1 MSSSLHNNLREVFGC
16 DAIDSCF
23 CKELF
28 FEQVVYF
35 LQTSNLTS
43 QLATL
48 VEECNR
54 LVSISTINLYHTV
67 DDDNDLLRLLCLF
80 IKLIGNLNDELNAYL
95 GSILDSSLESITN
108 DNRIMSDVQCLVTSV
123 LSSLKCENLLQPLWH
138 SYLCLELE
146 SAEMDTEESNIF
158 SSIICPNITDRK
170 MQILLS
176 ARNLTHNHSL
186 VSWNNLYR
194 HLCAPYI
201 KEALSYRTKLLCS
214 ENYAERFLDPIIKY
228 KNCVLKKVLIPRLFS
243 RKSDIHD
250 INSELSDEIVYK
262 TFYLVHKPDMFSL
275 VIEYPDSVAALMD
288 LGKCLD
294 NLPIRQDL
302 ITHLTEEVQQ
312 RLLHPGVHT
321 EQILAAYNYLVRAL
335 RLIDST
341 FLVQDIVC
349 KPVSACLRQRE
360 DAVRCIVDKLISG
373 PETDGEDDEIKAEA
387 YTDTT
392 TELHQEL
399 LLPKPLE
406 VEPLDGGED
415 NPPFDSDI
423 HSANSDKH
431 FLLESDWKPDPI
443 EALCQ
448 RGSWRRKLDLLS
460 MLVSIY
466 GKKFHTARE
475 LRNLELLKLR
485 FGEQNLHECEVM
497 LKDIRDSKRIA
508 NLVSEATSN
517 NSKGKHLD
525 QTNKLINS
533 PTLAPD
539 GNEIMESDET
549 QLKVDCLENK
559 ATSVVCVTGATTTP
573 ITTASNDDNFILS
586 SNSSSANNIAFPL
599 SAYILSIHYWPELL
613 DDKFKIPEDF
623 RPVFEHYEQCF
634 QRLKGNRTLNWMH
647 KLGLVNIDL
656 TLGKRSVKIDV
667 TPLQVSI
674 VHLFTKQRTWY
685 IRDLAQVQQRLLHPG
700 VHTEQILAA
709 YNYLVRALRLIDST
723 FLVQDIV
730 CKPVSACLRQ
740 REDALGFIRL
750 SDSHDS
756 NNHIN
761 FTSENLEIYEVC
773 DETDTTNSNE
783 KLSNS
788 NSINYSNDPEK
799 IDSNTIEATNNWMF
813 TSQDHSDSLVA
824 SVRERKEKELQVFW
838 SYITA
843 MLTNLGSSSLDRIH
857 SMLKMFALGS
867 TSSLGFNRD
876 ELRRFLDKK
885 IREGQLS
892 YDGEMYKLT
901 IPDV

>member
-1 MSSSLHNNLREVFGC
+1 MSSSLHNDLRGVFGC

-28 FEQVVYF
+28 FEQIVYF
-35 LQTSNLTS
+35 LQTSSLAS
-43 QLATL
+43 QLSTL
-48 VEECNR
+48 VEECNC
-54 LVSISTINLYHTV
+54 LVNISTINLYHTL

-80 IKLIGNLNDELNAYL
+80 IKLIDNLNDELSAYL
-95 GSILDSSLESITN
+95 GSILDSSLESIMN

-123 LSSLKCENLLQPLWH
+123 LSSLKCENFLQPLWH

-176 ARNLTHNHSL
+176 ARNLTHNRSL
-186 VSWNNLYR
+186 ITWNNLYR

-214 ENYAERFLDPIIKY
+214 ENYTERFLDSIIKY

-243 RKSDIHD
+243 RKSDIHE
-250 INSELSDEIVYK
+250 INAELSDEIVYK

-294 NLPIRQDL
+294 HLPIRQDL

-335 RLIDST
+335 RLVDNT

-349 KPVSACLRQRE
+349 KPVSTCLRQRE

-373 PETDGEDDEIKAEA
+373 PETDD
-387 YTDTT
+387 
-392 TELHQEL
+392 
-399 LLPKPLE
+399 
-406 VEPLDGGED
+406 
-415 NPPFDSDI
+415 PPFDSDI

-466 GKKFHTARE
+466 GSKKAFLVEYKQLLSQRLLRQRSFHTARE

-508 NLVSEATSN
+508 NLVSEATNLSN
-517 NSKGKHLD
+517 N
-525 QTNKLINS
+525 N
-533 PTLAPD
+533 
-539 GNEIMESDET
+539 
-549 QLKVDCLENK
+549 V
-559 ATSVVCVTGATTTP
+559 
-573 ITTASNDDNFILS
+573 
-586 SNSSSANNIAFPL
+586 NNIAFPL

-634 QRLKGNRTLNWMH
+634 QRLKGNRTLVWMH

-685 IRDLAQVQQRLLHPG
+685 IRDLAQKL
-700 VHTEQILAA
+700 ESQI
-709 YNYLVRALRLIDST
+709 ST
-723 FLVQDIV
+723 IRTSLYMFIQ
-730 CKPVSACLRQ
+730 
-740 REDALGFIRL
+740 LGFIRL

-756 NNHIN
+756 NNHVN
-761 FTSENLEIYEVC
+761 FTSENLEIYGVC
-773 DETDTTNSNE
+773 DETDTTNSDE
-783 KLSNS
+783 RLSNS
-788 NSINYSNDPEK
+788 NSKNYSNDPEK

-857 SMLKMFALGS
+857 SMLRMFALGS

-892 YDGEMYKLT
+892 YDGDMYKLT

>member
-54 LVSISTINLYHTV
+54 LVSISTINLYHTL

-95 GSILDSSLESITN
+95 GSILDSRLESIMN

-176 ARNLTHNHSL
+176 ARNSTQNHSL

-214 ENYAERFLDPIIKY
+214 ENYAERFLDSIIKY

-243 RKSDIHD
+243 RKSDVHD

-415 NPPFDSDI
+415 SDADVVYEDPPFDSDI

-466 GKKFHTARE
+466 GSKKAFLVEYKQLLSQRLLRQRSFHTARE

-517 NSKGKHLD
+517 NSKGRHLD
-525 QTNKLINS
+525 QTDKLLNS
-533 PTLAPD
+533 PTLALD
-539 GNEIMESDET
+539 DNEIMESDET

-573 ITTASNDDNFILS
+573 ITTPSNDDNFILS
-586 SNSSSANNIAFPL
+586 SNSSNANNIAFPL

-685 IRDLAQVQQRLLHPG
+685 IRDLAQKL
-700 VHTEQILAA
+700 ESQI
-709 YNYLVRALRLIDST
+709 ST
-723 FLVQDIV
+723 IRTSLYMFIQ
-730 CKPVSACLRQ
+730 
-740 REDALGFIRL
+740 LGFIRL

-788 NSINYSNDPEK
+788 NSINYLNDPEK

>member
-1 MSSSLHNNLREVFGC
+1 MSCLLHDNLREVYGC
-16 DAIDSCF
+16 DTIDSCF
-23 CKELF
+23 CKEIF

-35 LQTSNLTS
+35 LQTSNLVS
-43 QLATL
+43 QLVSL
-48 VEECNR
+48 VEECN
-54 LVSISTINLYHTV
+54 SPTNISNTNLYHTL
-67 DDDNDLLRLLCLF
+67 DEDNDFLRLLCLF
-80 IKLIGNLNDELNAYL
+80 IKLTDNLNKELNVYL
-95 GSILDSSLESITN
+95 QSIFKSGLELVMNNSK
-108 DNRIMSDVQCLVTSV
+108 IMSEIQCIVTSV
-123 LSSLKCENLLQPLWH
+123 LSSLKCENLLQPIWH

-146 SAEMDTEESNIF
+146 SAENDSEELNVF
-158 SSIICPNITDRK
+158 STVICPNITDRK
-170 MQILLS
+170 VQILSS
-176 ARNLTHNHSL
+176 ARNLTHNNSL
-186 VSWNNLYR
+186 VSWSALYR

-201 KEALSYRTKLLCS
+201 KEAISYRTKLLCS
-214 ENYAERFLDPIIKY
+214 ENYSEQFLNSIIKY

-243 RKSDIHD
+243 RKDDIRE
-250 INSELSDEIVYK
+250 ISTQLSDEIIYK

-294 NLPIRQDL
+294 HLPIRQDL

-335 RLIDST
+335 RLIDGT

-373 PETDGEDDEIKAEA
+373 PETDGDGEDEVKAEA
-387 YTDTT
+387 YADTT

-415 NPPFDSDI
+415 SDADIVSEDPPFDSEI
-423 HSANSDKH
+423 HSTTLDKH
-431 FLLESDWKPDPI
+431 FILESDWKPDPI

-466 GKKFHTARE
+466 GSKKAFLVEYKQLLSQRLLRQRSFHTARE

-508 NLVSEATSN
+508 NLVSEAMLTDSERKHVDQTDKLPDSPIQVPNVEIESLDKTQSKVASLENKTTTPSVMSFTDATATSN
-517 NSKGKHLD
+517 NNNDK
-525 QTNKLINS
+525 
-533 PTLAPD
+533 
-539 GNEIMESDET
+539 
-549 QLKVDCLENK
+549 
-559 ATSVVCVTGATTTP
+559 SVGSRC
-573 ITTASNDDNFILS
+573 D
-586 SNSSSANNIAFPL
+586 IAFPL

-623 RPVFEHYEQCF
+623 SPVFEHYEQCF

-656 TLGKRSVKIDV
+656 TLGKRIVKIDV

-674 VHLFTKQRTWY
+674 IYLFTKQRTWY
-685 IRDLAQVQQRLLHPG
+685 IRDLAQKL
-700 VHTEQILAA
+700 ESQIST
-709 YNYLVRALRLIDST
+709 VRTGLYMFI
-723 FLVQDIV
+723 Q
-730 CKPVSACLRQ
+730 
-740 REDALGFIRL
+740 LGFLRL
-750 SDSHDS
+750 SDSRPDLYD
-756 NNHIN
+756 NNHLTYT
-761 FTSENLEIYEVC
+761 TSENLEVYEVC
-773 DETDTTNSNE
+773 DETDTTESGE
-783 KLSNS
+783 KLN
-788 NSINYSNDPEK
+788 NNLNCVNHSNDSGK
-799 IDSNTIEATNNWMF
+799 IDTNTIETTNNWIF
-813 TSQDHSDSLVA
+813 TSQDHSDSLVT

-843 MLTNLGSSSLDRIH
+843 MLTNLGSLSLDRIH
-857 SMLKMFALGS
+857 SMLRMFALGS
-867 TSSLGFNRD
+867 TSGLEFSKD
-876 ELRRFLDKK
+876 ELRRFLDRK
-885 IREGQLS
+885 IREGQLGC
-892 YDGEMYKLT
+892 DGDVYKL
-901 IPDV
+901 IISDL

>member
-1 MSSSLHNNLREVFGC
+1 MSDLLHSNLRGVFGC
-16 DAIDSCF
+16 DSIDSCF
-23 CKELF
+23 CKEMFL
-28 FEQVVYF
+28 EQVIYF
-35 LQTSNLTS
+35 LQTSSLTS

-48 VEECNR
+48 VEECNY
-54 LVSISTINLYHTV
+54 LVNICTV
-67 DDDNDLLRLLCLF
+67 NFYNTLDDDNDLLRLLCLF
-80 IKLIGNLNDELNAYL
+80 IKLIDNLNEELNVYL
-95 GSILDSSLESITN
+95 ESVLNSSLESVIN
-108 DNRIMSDVQCLVTSV
+108 DKIINDIQCLVTSV
-123 LSSLKCENLLQPLWH
+123 LSSLKCENLLQPVWY

-146 SAEMDTEESNIF
+146 SAEMDAEDSNIF
-158 SSIICPNITDRK
+158 SSVICPNITDRK
-170 MQILLS
+170 IQILLS
-176 ARNLTHNHSL
+176 ARNLTQNNSL

-194 HLCAPYI
+194 HLCAPFI
-201 KEALSYRTKLLCS
+201 KKALSYRTKLLCS
-214 ENYAERFLDPIIKY
+214 ENYSERFLNSIINY

-243 RKSDIHD
+243 RKNDIHA
-250 INSELSDEIVYK
+250 ISSELSDEIVYK

-294 NLPIRQDL
+294 HLPIRQDL
-302 ITHLTEEVQQ
+302 ITHLTGEVQQ

-335 RLIDST
+335 RLIDNT

-349 KPVSACLRQRE
+349 KPVSTCLRQRE

-373 PETDGEDDEIKAEA
+373 PETDGEDDEIRAEA

-406 VEPLDGGED
+406 VEPLDDGED
-415 NPPFDSDI
+415 SDADIVYEDLPFDSDI

-431 FLLESDWKPDPI
+431 FTLESDWKPDPI

-466 GKKFHTARE
+466 GSKKAFLVEYKQLLSQRLLRQRSFHTARE

-508 NLVSEATSN
+508 NLVSESTL
-517 NSKGKHLD
+517 NSSKEKHLD
-525 QTNKLINS
+525 QTDKLFNS
-533 PTLAPD
+533 PILPPNS
-539 GNEIMESDET
+539 NEIMESEET
-549 QLKVDCLENK
+549 DITGDSLENK
-559 ATSVVCVTGATTTP
+559 ATSVECAIGVTTP
-573 ITTASNDDNFILS
+573 IITASSDSNHILR
-586 SNSSSANNIAFPL
+586 SNSNGNNIAFPL

-623 RPVFEHYEQCF
+623 RPVFELYEQCF

-667 TPLQVSI
+667 TPLQASI
-674 VHLFTKQRTWY
+674 IHLFTKQSTWC
-685 IRDLAQVQQRLLHPG
+685 IRDLAQKL
-700 VHTEQILAA
+700 ESQI
-709 YNYLVRALRLIDST
+709 ST
-723 FLVQDIV
+723 IRTSLYMFIQ
-730 CKPVSACLRQ
+730 
-740 REDALGFIRL
+740 LGFIQL
-750 SDSHDS
+750 SNSHET
-756 NNHIN
+756 NNSIIHIN
-761 FTSENLEIYEVC
+761 ENLEMYEVC
-773 DETDTTNSNE
+773 NETDTTNSNE
-783 KLSNS
+783 KLSKS
-788 NSINYSNDPEK
+788 NAMIYSSDLAK
-799 IDSNTIEATNNWMF
+799 IDSNTTETTNNWMF
-813 TSQDHSDSLVA
+813 TSQDQSDLIVP

-843 MLTNLGSSSLDRIH
+843 MLTNLGSLSLDRIH

-867 TSSLGFNRD
+867 TSSLGFSRD
-876 ELRRFLDKK
+876 ELRQFLDRKL
-885 IREGQLS
+885 REGHLC
-892 YDGEMYKLT
+892 YDGDMYKLLV
-901 IPDV
+901 PDV

>member
-35 LQTSNLTS
+35 LQTSDLTS

-48 VEECNR
+48 VEECNC
-54 LVSISTINLYHTV
+54 LVSISTINLYHTL

-95 GSILDSSLESITN
+95 GSILDSRLESIMN
-108 DNRIMSDVQCLVTSV
+108 DNKIMSDVQCLVTSV

-214 ENYAERFLDPIIKY
+214 ENYAERFLDSIIKY
-228 KNCVLKKVLIPRLFS
+228 KNYVLKKVLIPRLFS
-243 RKSDIHD
+243 RKIDIHD

-415 NPPFDSDI
+415 SDADIVYEDPPFDSDI

-466 GKKFHTARE
+466 GSKKAFLVEYKQLLSQRLLRQRSFHTARE

-525 QTNKLINS
+525 QTDKLLNS

-685 IRDLAQVQQRLLHPG
+685 IRDLAQNTGAH
-700 VHTEQILAA
+700 VHHW
-709 YNYLVRALRLIDST
+709 
-723 FLVQDIV
+723 F
-730 CKPVSACLRQ
+730 
-740 REDALGFIRL
+740 GIRN
-750 SDSHDS
+750 S
-756 NNHIN
+756 HIN

>member
-35 LQTSNLTS
+35 LQTSNLTP

-302 ITHLTEEVQQ
+302 ITHLTEEVSYPIFCFC
-312 RLLHPGVHT
+312 HFTV
-321 EQILAAYNYLVRAL
+321 NM
-335 RLIDST
+335 D
-341 FLVQDIVC
+341 
-349 KPVSACLRQRE
+349 
-360 DAVRCIVDKLISG
+360 
-373 PETDGEDDEIKAEA
+373 
-387 YTDTT
+387 
-392 TELHQEL
+392 L
-399 LLPKPLE
+399 LLLKCKCLIYLPL
-406 VEPLDGGED
+406 
-415 NPPFDSDI
+415 
-423 HSANSDKH
+423 
-431 FLLESDWKPDPI
+431 
-443 EALCQ
+443 
-448 RGSWRRKLDLLS
+448 
-460 MLVSIY
+460 
-466 GKKFHTARE
+466 
-475 LRNLELLKLR
+475 
-485 FGEQNLHECEVM
+485 
-497 LKDIRDSKRIA
+497 
-508 NLVSEATSN
+508 
-517 NSKGKHLD
+517 
-525 QTNKLINS
+525 
-533 PTLAPD
+533 
-539 GNEIMESDET
+539 
-549 QLKVDCLENK
+549 
-559 ATSVVCVTGATTTP
+559 
-573 ITTASNDDNFILS
+573 
-586 SNSSSANNIAFPL
+586 
-599 SAYILSIHYWPELL
+599 
-613 DDKFKIPEDF
+613 
-623 RPVFEHYEQCF
+623 
-634 QRLKGNRTLNWMH
+634 
-647 KLGLVNIDL
+647 
-656 TLGKRSVKIDV
+656 
-667 TPLQVSI
+667 
-674 VHLFTKQRTWY
+674 
-685 IRDLAQVQQRLLHPG
+685 
-700 VHTEQILAA
+700 
-709 YNYLVRALRLIDST
+709 
-723 FLVQDIV
+723 
-730 CKPVSACLRQ
+730 
-740 REDALGFIRL
+740 
-750 SDSHDS
+750 
-756 NNHIN
+756 
-761 FTSENLEIYEVC
+761 
-773 DETDTTNSNE
+773 
-783 KLSNS
+783 
-788 NSINYSNDPEK
+788 
-799 IDSNTIEATNNWMF
+799 
-813 TSQDHSDSLVA
+813 
-824 SVRERKEKELQVFW
+824 
-838 SYITA
+838 
-843 MLTNLGSSSLDRIH
+843 
-857 SMLKMFALGS
+857 
-867 TSSLGFNRD
+867 
-876 ELRRFLDKK
+876 
-885 IREGQLS
+885 
-892 YDGEMYKLT
+892 
-901 IPDV
+901 

>member
-48 VEECNR
+48 VEECNC
-54 LVSISTINLYHTV
+54 LVSISTINLYHTL

-95 GSILDSSLESITN
+95 GSILDSRLESIMN
-108 DNRIMSDVQCLVTSV
+108 DNRIMSEVQCLVTSV

-176 ARNLTHNHSL
+176 ARNSTHNHSL
-186 VSWNNLYR
+186 VSWNNLYQ

-214 ENYAERFLDPIIKY
+214 ENYAERFLDSIIKY

-243 RKSDIHD
+243 RKSDVHD

-373 PETDGEDDEIKAEA
+373 SETDGEDDEIKAEA

-415 NPPFDSDI
+415 SDADIVYEDPPFDSDI

-466 GKKFHTARE
+466 GSKKAFLVEYKQLLSQRLLRQRSFHTARE

-525 QTNKLINS
+525 QTDKLLNS

-549 QLKVDCLENK
+549 QLKVDCLENN

-573 ITTASNDDNFILS
+573 ITTASNDDNFVLS
-586 SNSSSANNIAFPL
+586 SNNSSANNIAFPL

-685 IRDLAQVQQRLLHPG
+685 IRDLAQKL
-700 VHTEQILAA
+700 ESQI
-709 YNYLVRALRLIDST
+709 ST
-723 FLVQDIV
+723 IRTSLYMFIQ
-730 CKPVSACLRQ
+730 
-740 REDALGFIRL
+740 LGFIRL

-756 NNHIN
+756 NNHVN

-799 IDSNTIEATNNWMF
+799 IDSNTIETTNNWMF

-824 SVRERKEKELQVFW
+824 SVRERKEKELQV
-838 SYITA
+838 STNNTHINLYTICYIT
-843 MLTNLGSSSLDRIH
+843 
-857 SMLKMFALGS
+857 
-867 TSSLGFNRD
+867 
-876 ELRRFLDKK
+876 FL
-885 IREGQLS
+885 L
-892 YDGEMYKLT
+892 YT
-901 IPDV
+901 ILVH